1 MPVKCLAQSSQQQK
15 QSLSSS
21 NLFDFKGEE
30 IEACEKGGISPSSHL
45 LGEKILPL
53 PVPLAFPD
61 LLVLATKACALELD
75 YVELRWRRL
84 PGS

>member
-30 IEACEKGGISPSSHL
+30 IEAWEKGGISPSSHL

-53 PVPLAFPD
+53 PVPRAFPD
-61 LLVLATKACALELD
+61 SLSLP
-75 YVELRWRRL
+75 LRPVPL
-84 PGS
+84 NLTMLSSVGEGC